1 MESITDLDLY
11 IMTILMC
18 AFICSILWETHFK
31 YIYKF
36 KTINIGDIYTKTTQI
51 DDENP
56 WAVKTHKYKILDK
69 KNAAL
74 LVLDLTNNV
83 YDIISIFELIDRN
96 YKIEKHNDV
105 ASNYNILRKTK

>member
-1 MESITDLDLY
+1 MENITDLDLY
-11 IMTILMC
+11 IMVILIC
-18 AFICSILWETHFK
+18 ALICSILWETHFK

-56 WAVKTHKYKILDK
+56 RVVKTHKYKILDK
-69 KNAAL
+69 KNASL

-83 YDIISIFELIDRN
+83 YDIISIFELIDKN
-96 YKIEKHNDV
+96 YKMEKHNDT
-105 ASNYNILRKTK
+105 ASNYNSLRKTK